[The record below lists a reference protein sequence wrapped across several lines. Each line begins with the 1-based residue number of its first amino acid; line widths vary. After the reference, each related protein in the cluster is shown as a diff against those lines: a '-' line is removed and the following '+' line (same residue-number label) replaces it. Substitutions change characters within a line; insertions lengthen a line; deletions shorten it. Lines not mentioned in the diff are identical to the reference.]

1 MEPAT
6 PPSTRWGAGRD
17 QGTVGRK
24 GAAAPASREGAVMAR
39 SGWQLTLNTRKSL
52 ALKSHQPARAG
63 LLPPRQLSVKR
74 SMTAVNL
81 CVTRQSR
88 VCQPGPCISSVCA
101 RTPHTHNHTTQDTQ
115 YKHTTRAYMQH
126 THSIT
131 NSSHDT
137 TQAHNTHLPTTYN
150 THTQHG
156 TRNTM
161 HTYIQHTCNTT
172 CTYVDNTQPNT
183 YT

>member
-6 PPSTRWGAGRD
+6 PPSTRWGVGRD

-115 YKHTTRAYMQH
+115 YKHTTHADMQH

-137 TQAHNTHLPTTYN
+137 TQAHNTHPPTTYN
-150 THTQHG
+150 THTTRYTQHNAHLH
-156 TRNTM
+156 TTHMQHNM
-161 HTYIQHTCNTT
+161 HVCR
-172 CTYVDNTQPNT
+172 
-183 YT
+183 